1 MIEEDWN
8 LKGNMTKEI
17 YEFAENQY
25 NHWKKHSEKNSE
37 SDIANGLILA
47 YLNIIE
53 FIEQT

>member
-8 LKGNMTKEI
+8 LKGNITKEI